1 MENWFIEIDEQ
12 GNPVGHPYLEENL
25 VDVYKEGIPSKF
37 QPFNRMPMPV
47 PNVFQT
53 IGDVPS
59 YEKINGIWQDV
70 WPLIL
75 NSDEKIAQTK
85 TEIDQLVSDIK
96 TDRIAKVN
104 ILIANL
110 ETTDAQKAAY
120 NNYLAQL
127 QAYTV
132 TDYLNWEVHK
142 IPKLDSNGNII
153 S

>member
-132 TDYLNWEVHK
+132 TDYLNWEVPK